1 MGRRSKLTPET
12 VEKICEAISIG
23 ATNRIAGLYAGVAES
38 SILGWLKTARDE
50 LERIDQPGTRAD
62 RKLNKYVEF
71 LRKYE
76 DAEATAF
83 IGWLQVIDNSAQNN
97 PQWAA
102 YMLERRDRA
111 YSARQEVTGADGK
124 ALIKSTEDLTDEEL
138 AEIIRRHGGVG

>member
-12 VEKICEAISIG
+12 VEKICDAISIG

-50 LERIDQPGTRAD
+50 LERRETSGYKAD
-62 RKLNKYVEF
+62 RKLVKYIEF

-76 DAEATAF
+76 TAEASAF
-83 IGWLQVIDNSAQNN
+83 IGWLQVIDNSAQTN

-111 YSARQEVTGADGK
+111 YSARQELTGADGK
-124 ALIKSTEDLTDEEL
+124 ALGRSAEELTDEEL
-138 AEIIRRHGGVG
+138 AEIIRRHGGGA